1 MRSTASSAASAVLRW
16 PVLRWPGPG
25 AAAFLL
31 ATRLARTAMDAVIVS
46 WVVDM
51 RRLGCECTAGR
62 MRDFVQWGL
71 IAHIAIGLALLPFWD
86 FVPAM
91 VPSTVLSLVVYGAVY
106 MYARG
111 LPGGGECACADG
123 GRRRLAEV
131 WPAASLAVTM
141 LSAVAFVYATGKV
154 RDMAAASA

>member
-1 MRSTASSAASAVLRW
+1 MRSTASAAASAAAKS
-16 PVLRWPGPG
+16 VLRWPGPG

-46 WVVDM
+46 WAVDM
-51 RRLGCECTAGR
+51 RRLGCECSAGR

-71 IAHIAIGLALLPFWD
+71 IAHIAIGLALLPFWHS
-86 FVPAM
+86 VPAM
-91 VPSTVLSLVVYGAVY
+91 VATTVLSLVVYGAVY

-141 LSAVAFVYATGKV
+141 LSAVAFVYAKGKV